1 MEFNDLIDERF
12 SVRNF
17 KKDAIEQE
25 KLDKILDA
33 GRIAPTARNFQ
44 PQRFYVLKTEE
55 AFEKLGTARAMAY
68 EAPVVIMV
76 CADMN
81 TVWKNGV
88 EEDYNTSDMD
98 CSIAATYMMLAA
110 WNIGIGSV
118 WIRRF
123 DSRELHKSFE
133 LPPHIKPV
141 MLLPIGY
148 KTDDCK
154 PRAGFHEV
162 RNKIEDEVVY
172 L

>member
-110 WNIGIGSV
+110 
-118 WIRRF
+118 
-123 DSRELHKSFE
+123 
-133 LPPHIKPV
+133 
-141 MLLPIGY
+141 
-148 KTDDCK
+148 
-154 PRAGFHEV
+154 
-162 RNKIEDEVVY
+162 
-172 L
+172 